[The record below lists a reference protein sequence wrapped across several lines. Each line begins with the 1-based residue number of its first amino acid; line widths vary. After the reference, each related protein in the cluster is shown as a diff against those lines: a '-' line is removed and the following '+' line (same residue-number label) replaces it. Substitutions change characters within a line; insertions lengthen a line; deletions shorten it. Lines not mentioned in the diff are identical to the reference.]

1 LLEKEDQIRTKGE
14 EWGRK
19 ADTVRE
25 QLTDEIEKL
34 TADKEKKAEELRIL
48 RERDQQEQQE
58 KENRER

>member
-34 TADKEKKAEELRIL
+34 TAEKEKKAEELRIL
-48 RERDQQEQQE
+48 RERD
-58 KENRER
+58 

>member
-1 LLEKEDQIRTKGE
+1 LKQYLLEKEDQIRTKGE

-34 TADKEKKAEELRIL
+34 TAEKEKKAEELRIL
-48 RERDQQEQQE
+48 RERD
-58 KENRER
+58 